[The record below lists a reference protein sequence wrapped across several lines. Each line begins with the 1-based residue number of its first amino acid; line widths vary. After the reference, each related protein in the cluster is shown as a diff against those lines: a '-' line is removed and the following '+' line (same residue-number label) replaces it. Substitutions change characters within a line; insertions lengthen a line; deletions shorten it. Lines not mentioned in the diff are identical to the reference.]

1 MKVDLQ
7 KLKEGL
13 SNSIFVKEQ
22 VEQVAAYRI
31 NLCNTCPYYSPNMKK
46 AGKTFVRLD
55 KFCGLCGCNM
65 YLKTRALSA
74 HCPLGDPDKSI
85 YPGESKWGAVIAD
98 EKLSESLLEL
108 PGIKEDIITYKIQL
122 SQNKV
127 DEHGND

>member
-22 VEQVAAYRI
+22 VEQVAKERI
-31 NLCNTCPYYSPNMKK
+31 AICNTCDYYSPNMRK
-46 AGKTFVRLD
+46 AGKSFIRLD

-65 YLKTRALSA
+65 YLKTRSLAA
-74 HCPLGDPDKSI
+74 HCPIGDPDKSI
-85 YPGESKWGAVIAD
+85 YGGMSKWPAVIQD
-98 EKLSESLLEL
+98 EKLAESLLEI